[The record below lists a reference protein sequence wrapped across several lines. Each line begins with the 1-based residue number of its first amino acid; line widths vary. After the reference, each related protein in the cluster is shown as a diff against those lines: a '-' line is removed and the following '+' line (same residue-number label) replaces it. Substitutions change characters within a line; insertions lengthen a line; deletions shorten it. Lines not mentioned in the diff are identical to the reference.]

1 MYHVGID
8 ISKFKHN
15 CFIATEA
22 GVKVKEF
29 IFDNNKSGFIE
40 LMDSLQSLGNPTDI
54 KIGFESTGHY
64 GTNLKSYLSNLGY
77 TYVELNAYLTHMFS
91 KALSLRK
98 TKTDKVDAK
107 VISSMLG
114 SVDYET
120 LHTKFYHMNDL
131 KELVRQRNV
140 YLNSRSK
147 ELIKLTNLLDKTF
160 PEFKPFFKNRLGA
173 SALFILKRFKTKA
186 RISKLSS
193 SDYEL
198 IRSKTNGRITYP
210 KFNGLKQIAKDS
222 IGISSKVYDLLI
234 QTVIHQIEHLT
245 EILRSLDDEIILLFK
260 KTDSKLLTIPGLG
273 VITAATI
280 YAEVGDFKNFSNP
293 AKLVAFAGFDVRIV
307 QSGTQEHYGK
317 LVKHGSSLLRNA
329 IWTYA
334 LPAVR
339 FIPTFNDYYHK
350 KKAQGKHHKVILSHI
365 CRKLIRMIYYIE
377 YHNVSFDH
385 SMSR

>member
-15 CFIATEA
+15 CFIATDA

-29 IFDNNKSGFIE
+29 VFDNNKSGFEE
-40 LMDSLQSLGNPTDI
+40 LVDSLKSLGKPSQI

-64 GTNLKSYLSNLGY
+64 GINLKSYLSNLGY

-160 PEFKPFFKNRLGA
+160 PEFKPFFKNRLGV

-193 SDYEL
+193 SDFEL
-198 IRSKTNGRITYP
+198 IRSKTRGRITYP

-234 QTVIHQIEHLT
+234 QTSIRQYEYLTQILK
-245 EILRSLDDEIILLFK
+245 LLDDEIITLFK
-260 KTDSKLLTIPGLG
+260 KTNSKLLTIPGLG
-273 VITAATI
+273 TITAATI
-280 YAEVGDFKNFSNP
+280 YAEVGDFKNFSTP
-293 AKLVAFAGFDVRIV
+293 AKLIAFAGFDVRII
-307 QSGTQEHYGK
+307 QSGTEEHYGK

-339 FIPTFNDYYHK
+339 FIPTINDYYHK
-350 KKAQGKHHKVILSHI
+350 KKVQGKHHKVILSHI
-365 CRKLIRMIYYIE
+365 CRKLIRMIYHIE
-377 YHNVSFDH
+377 YHNVSFDQTL
-385 SMSR
+385 SR

>member
-1 MYHVGID
+1 MYHAGID

-15 CFIATEA
+15 CFIATDA
-22 GVKVKEF
+22 GVRVKEF
-29 IFDNNKSGFIE
+29 IFDNNKSGFTE
-40 LMDSLQSLGNPTDI
+40 LTDSLKALGKPREI

-77 TYVELNAYLTHMFS
+77 TYVEFNAYLTHMFS

-120 LHTKFYHMNDL
+120 LHTKFYHINDL

-140 YLNSRSK
+140 YLNHRSK

-160 PEFKPFFKNRLGA
+160 PEFKPFFNNRLGIGA
-173 SALFILKRFKTKA
+173 RFVLKRFKTKA
-186 RISKLSS
+186 RIAKLSM
-193 SDYEL
+193 SDFDL
-198 IRSKTNGRITYP
+198 IKSKMMGRFTYP
-210 KFNGLKQIAKDS
+210 KFNCLKQLANDS
-222 IGISSKVYDLLI
+222 IGVSSKAYDLLI
-234 QTVIHQIEHLT
+234 QTAIKQYEHLNETLKIIDT
-245 EILRSLDDEIILLFK
+245 EIITLYK
-260 KTDSKLLTIPGLG
+260 QTDSKLLTIPGLG
-273 VITAATI
+273 IITAATI

-293 AKLVAFAGFDVRIV
+293 TKLIAFAGFDVRII

-334 LPAVR
+334 LPAVK
-339 FIPTFNDYYHK
+339 FIPTINDYYHK
-350 KKAQGKHHKVILSHI
+350 KRSQGKHHKVVLTHI
-365 CRKLIRMIYYIE
+365 CRKLIRMIYFIE
-377 YHNVSFDH
+377 YHNVSFD
-385 SMSR
+385 SNLSR

>member
-1 MYHVGID
+1 MYHIGID

-15 CFIATEA
+15 CFIATDA

-29 IFDNNKSGFIE
+29 IFNNDFNGFHE
-40 LMDSLQSLGNPTDI
+40 LLDSLKSLGDPSEI

-77 TYVELNAYLTHMFS
+77 TYIAFNAYLTHMFS

-140 YLNSRSK
+140 YLGNRSK
-147 ELIKLTNLLDKTF
+147 ELIKLTNLLDKAF
-160 PEFKPFFKNRLGA
+160 PEFKPFFKNRLGSGA
-173 SALFILKRFKTKA
+173 IFILKRFKNKE
-186 RISKLSS
+186 RIAKLTMKH
-193 SDYEL
+193 YEL
-198 IRSKTNGRITYP
+198 IKSKTKGKLSYP
-210 KFNGLKQIAKDS
+210 MFNRLKTLASNS
-222 IGISSKVYDLLI
+222 IGLSSKSFDLLI
-234 QTVIHQIEHLT
+234 QTSITHYEYLT
-245 EILRSLDDEIILLFK
+245 ETLKSLDQEITTLYK
-260 KTDSKLLTIPGLG
+260 QTDSKLLSIPGMG

-280 YAEVGDFKNFSNP
+280 YAEVGDFKNFSTP
-293 AKLVAFAGFDVRIV
+293 AKLTAFAGFDVRII
-307 QSGTQEHYGK
+307 QSGTQEHFGK

-329 IWTYA
+329 IWSYA
-334 LPAVR
+334 MPSLR
-339 FIPTFNDYYHK
+339 FIPSFNDYYHK
-350 KKAQGKHHKVILSHI
+350 KKSQGKHHKVCLTHV
-365 CRKLIRMIYYIE
+365 CRKLIRLFHYLE
-377 YHNVSFDH
+377 YNNVYFEQNL
-385 SMSR
+385 SR

>member
-29 IFDNNKSGFIE
+29 VFDNSKSGFIE
-40 LMDSLQSLGNPTDI
+40 LMESLQSLGNPMDI

-140 YLNSRSK
+140 YLNNRSK

-173 SALFILKRFKTKA
+173 SALLILKRFKTKA
-186 RISKLSS
+186 RIAKLSP
-193 SDYEL
+193 SDFEL
-198 IRSKTNGRITYP
+198 IRSKTKGRMTYP
-210 KFNGLKQIAKDS
+210 KFNRLKQLAKDS
-222 IGISSKVYDLLI
+222 IGVSSKVYDLLI
-234 QTVIHQIEHLT
+234 QTVIHQVEHLT
-245 EILRSLDDEIILLFK
+245 EILKSLDDEIILLFK

-273 VITAATI
+273 IITAATI

-293 AKLVAFAGFDVRIV
+293 AKLIAFAGFDVRII
-307 QSGTQEHYGK
+307 QSGTQEHYDK

-339 FIPTFNDYYHK
+339 FIPTINDYYHK
-350 KKAQGKHHKVILSHI
+350 KKSQGKHHKVILTHI

-377 YHNVSFDH
+377 YNNVPFDYKL
-385 SMSR
+385 SR

>member
-15 CFIATEA
+15 CFIATDA

-29 IFDNNKSGFIE
+29 VFDNNKSGFIE
-40 LMDSLQSLGNPTDI
+40 LKDSLESLGKPNII

-64 GTNLKSYLSNLGY
+64 GTNLKHYLSTIGY
-77 TYVELNAYLTHMFS
+77 TYVEFNAYLTHMFS
-91 KALSLRK
+91 KALTLRK

-140 YLNSRSK
+140 YLNCRSK
-147 ELIKLTNLLDKTF
+147 ELIKLTNLLDKAF
-160 PEFKPFFKNRLGA
+160 PEFKPFFNNRLGKGVF
-173 SALFILKRFKTKA
+173 FILKRFKTKE
-186 RISKLSS
+186 RIAKLNKSHH
-193 SDYEL
+193 DL
-198 IRSKTNGRITYP
+198 IRSKTRGFTYP
-210 KFNGLKQIAKDS
+210 KFNRLKQIANDS
-222 IGISSKVYDLLI
+222 IGVSSKAYDLLI
-234 QTVIHQIEHLT
+234 QEAIKQYEHLDET
-245 EILRSLDDEIILLFK
+245 LKTIDLEIITLYRQ
-260 KTDSKLLTIPGLG
+260 TDSKLLTIPGLG
-273 VITAATI
+273 IITAATI

-293 AKLVAFAGFDVRIV
+293 AKLIAFAGFDVRII
-307 QSGTQEHYGK
+307 QSGTQKHYGR

-329 IWTYA
+329 IWSYA

-339 FIPTFNDYYHK
+339 FIPTINDYYHK

-365 CRKLIRMIYYIE
+365 CRKLIRMIYHIE
-377 YHNVSFDH
+377 YHHVSFD
-385 SMSR
+385 SNLTR

>member
-40 LMDSLQSLGNPTDI
+40 LMDSLQSLGNPMDI

-77 TYVELNAYLTHMFS
+77 TYVELNAYLTHLFS
-91 KALSLRK
+91 KALTLRK

-140 YLNSRSK
+140 YLGSRSK

-160 PEFKPFFKNRLGA
+160 PEFKPFFKNRLG
-173 SALFILKRFKTKA
+173 SGALFILKRFKSKT
-186 RISKLSS
+186 RIAKLRM
-193 SDYEL
+193 SDFEL
-198 IRSKTNGRITYP
+198 IRSKTKGKMTYP
-210 KFNGLKQIAKDS
+210 KFNRLKQLAKDS
-222 IGISSKVYDLLI
+222 IGVSSKVYDLLI
-234 QTVIHQIEHLT
+234 QTSIEQFEHLT
-245 EILRSLDDEIILLFK
+245 HILKIIDSEIIKLFK
-260 KTDSKLLTIPGLG
+260 QTDSKLLTIPGLG
-273 VITAATI
+273 IITAATI

-293 AKLVAFAGFDVRIV
+293 VKLIAFAGFDVRIV